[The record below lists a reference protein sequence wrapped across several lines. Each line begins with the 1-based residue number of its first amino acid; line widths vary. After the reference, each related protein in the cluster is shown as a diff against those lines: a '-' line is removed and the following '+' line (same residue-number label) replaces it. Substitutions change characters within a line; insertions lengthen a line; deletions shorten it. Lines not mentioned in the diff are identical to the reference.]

1 MAITAEIPRGSEK
14 ALYRKVIDEILQ
26 DIRAG
31 KLPLGS
37 KLPSQSE
44 LIQKYNVSTGT
55 IRQSLAS
62 LERRGIIRKEQGR
75 GSFVSLQSGRQEEKS
90 TELRHLGLILE
101 HTKVPGDQPAEMELI
116 QTFINTC
123 REHQIRFTCVDAD
136 YDTHPSGTELIKTFE
151 GITLDGICIFLHGA
165 GDDVYE
171 RLLPLAREFR
181 APVAL
186 LPAYE
191 EHNIPMDYVDIELRT
206 GLQHM
211 MKYLLAMGHRRIA
224 YVGPHRQE
232 CLKGDPQRITG
243 GRWQAY
249 TEALKQAGIPLDL
262 SLLVEIPFGSEPD
275 DRIGRQVVDLV
286 RQKDPVTA
294 IFAGNDWM
302 ARHVMHWL
310 WREGIRVPRDVSAT
324 GLDDISFSQMLIPPL
339 TTVACPYHKAAETII
354 RLMQRR
360 LARPDQPIQHVT
372 VPSELII
379 RDTVGPA
386 KQS

>member
-1 MAITAEIPRGSEK
+1 MAITAEIEGSSEK
-14 ALYRKVIDEILQ
+14 ALYRKVVDEILQ
-26 DIRAG
+26 EIRVG

-44 LIQKYNVSTGT
+44 LIRRYHVSTGT

-62 LERRGIIRKEQGR
+62 LERRGIIRKEHGR
-75 GSFVSLQSGRQEEKS
+75 GSFVSLQSGRREEKG

-101 HTKVPGDQPAEMELI
+101 HTKVPGDQPAELELI
-116 QTFINTC
+116 QTFINSC
-123 REHQIRFTCVDAD
+123 REHQIRFTCVDTD
-136 YDTHPSGTELIKTFE
+136 YDTHQSGMELIKMFE

-165 GDDVYE
+165 GADVYE

-191 EHNIPMDYVDIELRT
+191 EHISPMDYVDIDIRT
-206 GLQHM
+206 GLYHL

-224 YVGPHRQE
+224 YVGPHVQE
-232 CLKGDPQRITG
+232 CFKGDPKRITG
-243 GRWQAY
+243 GRWQVY
-249 TEALKQAGIPLDL
+249 SESLQQAGIPIDT

-275 DRIGRQVVDLV
+275 DRIGRQVIDLV

-294 IFAGNDWM
+294 IYSGNDWM
-302 ARHVMHWL
+302 ARHIMHWL
-310 WREGIRVPRDVSAT
+310 WQEGIRVPQDVSVT

-339 TTVACPYHKAAETII
+339 TTVSGSYTKAVETVI

-360 LARPDQPIQHVT
+360 LAQPDQPIQHVT

-386 KQS
+386 KRI

>member
-1 MAITAEIPRGSEK
+1 MAITAEIGRGSEK
-14 ALYRKVIDEILQ
+14 TLYRKVIDEILQ
-26 DIRAG
+26 DIRVG

-44 LIQKYNVSTGT
+44 LIRKYNVSTGT

-62 LERRGIIRKEQGR
+62 LERRGIIRKERGR
-75 GSFVSLQSGRQEEKS
+75 GSFVSLQSRREEKS
-90 TELRHLGLILE
+90 SELRHLGLIFE
-101 HTKVPGDQPAEMELI
+101 HTNIPGDQPAEMEI
-116 QTFINTC
+116 VQTFVNTC
-123 REHQIRFTCVDAD
+123 REHQIRFTCIDAD

-191 EHNIPMDYVDIELRT
+191 EHTSPMDYVDIEIRT
-206 GLQHM
+206 GLYHL

-224 YVGPHRQE
+224 YVGSHMQE
-232 CLKGDPQRITG
+232 CLKGDPKRITG
-243 GRWQAY
+243 GRWQVY
-249 TEALKQAGIPLDL
+249 TESLQQAGIPVDT
-262 SLLVEIPFGSEPD
+262 SLLVEVPFGSEPD

-294 IFAGNDWM
+294 IFSYNDWL
-302 ARHVMHWL
+302 ARYILHWL
-310 WREGIRVPRDVSAT
+310 WREGICVPRDVSVT
-324 GLDDISFSQMLIPPL
+324 GLDDISFSRLLIPPL
-339 TTVACPYHKAAETII
+339 TTVSCPYAKAAETII

-360 LARPDQPIQHVT
+360 LAQPDRPIQRVT
-372 VPSELII
+372 IPSELIL
-379 RDTVGPA
+379 RDTVEPV
-386 KQS
+386 KRS